1 MRKCATKVGS
11 YYSHWSLTQFE
22 PAVVGLYIILIS
34 NSRVCKRFSTEK
46 TVKWNAPINFPS
58 FIILDKHRKC
68 QQLNKFDAGLNLK
81 SPSLRPQVFG
91 VKNMLFPKLKMYV
104 SFLFNRVLSLWNMF
118 MVYCCTLNQS
128 LSNKVLRCTLLK
140 TISR

>member
-1 MRKCATKVGS
+1 M
-11 YYSHWSLTQFE
+11 SLTQFE
-22 PAVVGLYIILIS
+22 PAVVGLYIIFIS

-68 QQLNKFDAGLNLK
+68 QKHNKFDAGLNNLLYKTVPSENLK

-104 SFLFNRVLSLWNMF
+104 SFLFNRVISLWNMF